1 VKSSAPRSVPRWIA
15 TKRDGLALDPA
26 IIDDFIAGAADGSI
40 PDYQISAMLMAVVFR
55 GLSESEL
62 VRWTR
67 AMIASG
73 DTMSLK
79 AVKGVKVD
87 KHSTGGVGDKL
98 SMCLAPAVAA
108 CGVKVPMLAGRALG
122 HTGGTLDKL
131 EAIKGFRVSLSPVQ
145 FRSVLQKA
153 GWVIAGQTPKL
164 VPADRVLYA
173 LRDAT
178 ATVESIPL
186 ITSSILSKKIAA
198 GADALLMD
206 VKVGRGAFLPS
217 IKQGKA
223 LAETIVRI
231 GNAAGLKTIA
241 TLTNMDEPL
250 GIEIGNASEIV
261 ESIEILQ
268 GGGPKDVRYLT
279 VRLGAEMLVLGGA
292 FKTTKEASVAM
303 EHALD
308 SGAAWERFRTAV
320 KLQGGDL
327 RMVDEPK
334 RLAKARKSWVLKA
347 PRAGILDVVDAKFV
361 GIAAT
366 VLGAGRSRKE
376 DKVDPSVGITLHE
389 RGGAKVERGQPLC
402 TVWYNDERRL
412 QSAQQEM
419 SQAFSVGT
427 VRPTIRPLVRGTIT

>member
-1 VKSSAPRSVPRWIA
+1 MKSSAPRSVPRWIA

-55 GLSESEL
+55 GLSEAEL

-108 CGVKVPMLAGRALG
+108 CGIKVPMLAGRALG

-131 EAIKGFRVSLSPVQ
+131 EAIKGFRVSLSPAE
-145 FRSVLQKA
+145 FRAVLQKA

-217 IKQGKA
+217 LKQGKA

-268 GGGPKDVRYLT
+268 GKGPKDVRYLT

-292 FKTTKEASVAM
+292 YKTTKEAAIAIENV
-303 EHALD
+303 LD
-308 SGAAWERFRTAV
+308 SGVAFERFRTAV

-347 PRAGILDVVDAKFV
+347 PRAGILDIVDAKFV

-366 VLGAGRSRKE
+366 VLGAGRSRKD

-412 QSAQQEM
+412 QSAQQEL

-427 VRPTIRPLVRGTIT
+427 VRPIIRPLVRGTIT

>member
-1 VKSSAPRSVPRWIA
+1 MKSAALRPVPRWIA
-15 TKRDGLALDPA
+15 AKRDGLLLDA
-26 IIDDFIAGAADGSI
+26 ATIDDFIAGAADGSI
-40 PDYQISAMLMAVVFR
+40 PEYQVAAMLMAIVFR
-55 GLSESEL
+55 GLNEAEL
-62 VRWTR
+62 VQWTQ

-79 AVKGVKVD
+79 SVKGIKVD

-131 EAIKGFRVSLSPVQ
+131 EAITGFRVSLSAAD
-145 FRSVLQKA
+145 FRKVLSKA

-186 ITSSILSKKIAA
+186 IASSILSKKIAA

-206 VKVGRGAFLPS
+206 VKVGLGAFLPS
-217 IKQGKA
+217 SQQGKR
-223 LAETIVRI
+223 LAQTIVRL
-231 GNAAGLKTIA
+231 GNAAGLKTAAI
-241 TLTNMDEPL
+241 LTNMDEPL
-250 GIEIGNASEIV
+250 GREIGNASEIV
-261 ESIEILQ
+261 ESIEVLQ
-268 GGGPKDVRYLT
+268 GQGPRDTRALT

-292 FKTTKEASVAM
+292 HKSVKDASVSMAN
-303 EHALD
+303 ALD
-308 SGAAWERFRTAV
+308 SGEAYKLFRQAV
-320 KLQGGDL
+320 ALQGGDL
-327 RMVDEPK
+327 RLIDEPK
-334 RLAKARKSWVLKA
+334 RLARAKKSWVLQA
-347 PRAGILDVVDAKFV
+347 SQAGTLGLVNAKQV

-376 DKVDPSVGITLHE
+376 DKVDPGVGITLHE

-402 TVWYNDERRL
+402 TVWYNDPRRL
-412 QSAQQEM
+412 QAAQQEL
-419 SQAFSVGT
+419 SAAFAVGAKAPA
-427 VRPTIRPLVRGTIT
+427 VRQLVRGTIT

>member
-1 VKSSAPRSVPRWIA
+1 MKSPRPVPRWIA
-15 TKRDGLALDPA
+15 TKRDGLPLDPA
-26 IIDDFIAGAADGSI
+26 VIDDFIAGAADGSI
-40 PDYQISAMLMAVVFR
+40 PDYQVAAMLMAVVFR
-55 GLSESEL
+55 GLDEAEL

-79 AVKGVKVD
+79 AVPGVKVD

-98 SMCLAPAVAA
+98 SLCLAPAVAA

-131 EAIKGFRVSLSPVQ
+131 EAITGFRVSLSSREFVK
-145 FRSVLQKA
+145 VLGKA

-186 ITSSILSKKIAA
+186 IASSILSKKIAG

-217 IKQGKA
+217 LKQGKE
-223 LAETIVRI
+223 LAQTIVRL
-231 GNAAGLKTIA
+231 GKAAGLKTIA

-250 GIEIGNASEIV
+250 GRKIGNATEVV
-261 ESIEILQ
+261 ESIEVLQ
-268 GGGPKDVRYLT
+268 GGGPPDVRSLT
-279 VRLGAEMLVLGGA
+279 VRLGAEMLVLAGAHKSAKEAGAAIETVLNNGDA
-292 FKTTKEASVAM
+292 FK
-303 EHALD
+303 L
-308 SGAAWERFRTAV
+308 FRQAV
-320 KLQGGDL
+320 QLQGGDVRL
-327 RMVDEPK
+327 VDEPK
-334 RLAKARKSWVLKA
+334 RLARAKKSWIFEA
-347 PRAGILDVVDAKFV
+347 PRAGVLDTVDAKHM

-376 DKVDPSVGITLHE
+376 DKVDPGVGITLHE
-389 RGGAKVERGQPLC
+389 RGGVHVERGQPLC
-402 TVWYNDERRL
+402 TVWYNEPRRL
-412 QSAQQEM
+412 QAAQAELA
-419 SQAFSVGT
+419 QAFVVGT
-427 VRPTIRPLVRGTIT
+427 KRPPVRPLVRGTIS

>member
-1 VKSSAPRSVPRWIA
+1 MKSSAPRPVPRWIA
-15 TKRDGLALDPA
+15 AKRDGLALPPA
-26 IIDDFIAGAADGSI
+26 IIDDFIAGAADGTI

-55 GLSESEL
+55 GLDESEL
-62 VRWTR
+62 VRWTQ

-131 EAIKGFRVSLSPVQ
+131 EAITGFRVSLSPAQ
-145 FRSVLQKA
+145 FRNVLHKA

-186 ITSSILSKKIAA
+186 IASSILSKKIAA

-217 IKQGKA
+217 LKQGRA
-223 LAETIVRI
+223 LAETIVRL
-231 GNAAGLKTIA
+231 GNASGLKTTAI
-241 TLTNMDEPL
+241 LTDMDEPL
-250 GIEIGNASEIV
+250 GREIGNASEIV
-261 ESIEILQ
+261 ESIEVLQ
-268 GGGPKDVRYLT
+268 GQGPKDTRSLT
-279 VRLGAEMLVLGGA
+279 VRLGAEMLVLGRA
-292 FKTTKEASVAM
+292 YKNVAEASVAM
-303 EHALD
+303 ERALD
-308 SGAAWERFRTAV
+308 SGAAFELFRTAV

-327 RMVDEPK
+327 RLVDEPK
-334 RLAKARKSWVLKA
+334 RLARAKKSWVLTA
-347 PRAGILDVVDAKFV
+347 TRAGILDLVDAKSM

-366 VLGAGRSRKE
+366 VLGAGRSRKD
-376 DKVDPSVGITLHE
+376 DKVDPAVGITLHE

-412 QSAQQEM
+412 RAAQEEL

-427 VRPTIRPLVRGTIT
+427 KRPAVRHLVRGTIT

>member
-1 VKSSAPRSVPRWIA
+1 MKSSAPRSVPRWIA
-15 TKRDGLALDPA
+15 TKRDGLPLDPA

-55 GLSESEL
+55 GLTETEL
-62 VRWTR
+62 VRWTH

-108 CGVKVPMLAGRALG
+108 CGIKVPMLAGRALG

-131 EAIKGFRVSLSPVQ
+131 EAIKGFRVSLSPAE
-145 FRSVLQKA
+145 FRKVLQKA

-217 IKQGKA
+217 LKQGKA

-268 GGGPKDVRYLT
+268 GRGPQDVRYLT

-292 FKTTKEASVAM
+292 YKSTKDAAVAI

-308 SGAAWERFRTAV
+308 SGAAFERFRTAV

-334 RLAKARKSWVLKA
+334 RLAKAGKSWVLKA
-347 PRAGILDVVDAKFV
+347 ARAGFLDVVDAKFV

-376 DKVDPSVGITLHE
+376 DKVDSSVGITLHQ

-412 QSAQQEM
+412 QSAQHEL